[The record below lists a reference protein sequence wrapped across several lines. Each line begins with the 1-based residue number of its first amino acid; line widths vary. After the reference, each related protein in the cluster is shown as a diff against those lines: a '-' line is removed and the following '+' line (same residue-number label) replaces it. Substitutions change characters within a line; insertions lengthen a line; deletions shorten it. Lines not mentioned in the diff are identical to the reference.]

1 MYKGRTMFKIRK
13 KKNVLN
19 EKLDRI
25 NELLTKSKLE
35 EISNI
40 IGNKKQI
47 LIRNFLAGISKG
59 VGIGIGFTIITA
71 ILIIILQQIVKLN
84 IPIIGQFV
92 SLFVAMY
99 FHYYK
104 NKEINGNICYI
115 KANASLI
122 KGIYMIGASAA
133 LMQCLL
139 AVMMAGMNAILGLAQ
154 VDPAILIGSFG
165 IYYKIQQIA
174 LFSAFGLSNTIIS
187 ILSFKVN
194 TDTCLII
201 FFPPMQYAFHHL

>member
-13 KKNVLN
+13 KKNFLN

-92 SLFVAMY
+92 S
-99 FHYYK
+99 
-104 NKEINGNICYI
+104 
-115 KANASLI
+115 
-122 KGIYMIGASAA
+122 
-133 LMQCLL
+133 
-139 AVMMAGMNAILGLAQ
+139 
-154 VDPAILIGSFG
+154 D
-165 IYYKIQQIA
+165 
-174 LFSAFGLSNTIIS
+174 IID
-187 ILSFKVN
+187 IVEQTK
-194 TDTCLII
+194 
-201 FFPPMQYAFHHL
+201 